1 MRWRLILEE
10 YGPELRYIK
19 GESNVVADALS
30 RLDMLADHPVS
41 EEEVAEMFAADSD
54 TGTWAK
60 AFPLAYSN
68 IEDHQK
74 NDPDIQKAFR
84 DKKDL
89 YKETVYPC
97 GDHSYTLITKNDK
110 IVLPKA
116 LQTEAV
122 KWYHGALMHPGETR
136 TELTMGQHFTW
147 KGMRKTVQDVC
158 KKCGSCQLS
167 KPKLQKLGHLPEKEP
182 EMVPW
187 DRVCIDLIG
196 PYKIGSKEKDNHAV
210 LHCLTMIDPATGWFE
225 ITEIPAKTADV
236 VMNIFE
242 QEWLTRYPYPVEV
255 VMDRGTEFMAE
266 VKKTLR
272 QDYGARIK
280 LITTRNP
287 QANSMVERS
296 HQTIKN
302 MIKSQTITSRD
313 DLENGEWKGV
323 LSAVRFAMRA
333 TLHTTMRATPMQL
346 VYGRDAIHNIRFEA
360 DWQYIKARR
369 QQVIRRNNEREN
381 AQRTPHTYQPGHR
394 VMISQ
399 HQNRK
404 YGTPKYK
411 GPYTVDSVNDNGT
424 LRLSVPKGNGTVY
437 ETWNIRNIHPY
448 RD

>member
-1 MRWRLILEE
+1 
-10 YGPELRYIK
+10 
-19 GESNVVADALS
+19 
-30 RLDMLADHPVS
+30 
-41 EEEVAEMFAADSD
+41 
-54 TGTWAK
+54 
-60 AFPLAYSN
+60 
-68 IEDHQK
+68 
-74 NDPDIQKAFR
+74 
-84 DKKDL
+84 
-89 YKETVYPC
+89 
-97 GDHSYTLITKNDK
+97 
-110 IVLPKA
+110 
-116 LQTEAV
+116 
-122 KWYHGALMHPGETR
+122 
-136 TELTMGQHFTW
+136 
-147 KGMRKTVQDVC
+147 
-158 KKCGSCQLS
+158 
-167 KPKLQKLGHLPEKEP
+167 
-182 EMVPW
+182 MVPW
-187 DRVCIDLIG
+187 DKVCIDLIG

-225 ITEIPAKTADV
+225 IIEIPAKTADV

-381 AQRTPHTYQPGHR
+381 AQRTPHTYQPGQR